1 MAHQM
6 LETNR
11 INDQSFW
18 FVLISGKSVSRIQKT
33 YIWIV
38 FSELLIVSVIAQYLF
53 PTPFNFLIHT
63 ISDQGSFAM
72 NPTGSLIWRI
82 GVIINGIAHIPHIFF
97 IYQKTSQINSRWAKI
112 STIFGIIAAI
122 GFSLVGLISLDFGV
136 SHYIMAIFAFVG
148 YYITAIIDFILL
160 FNKKSPIRDFMKKS
174 RGVQLFIVYYIISGA
189 LCLGAFILSEI
200 FPPFIAFYP
209 ILEWN
214 YLLAI
219 CSWLGL
225 WPSLFFWGKNN

>member
-6 LETNR
+6 LKTNR
-11 INDQSFW
+11 LDYQTFW
-18 FVLISGKSVSRIQKT
+18 SDLVMGKSISYVQNI

-38 FSELLIVSVIAQYLF
+38 FSELVIVSLIAQFLF
-53 PTPFNFLIHT
+53 PTPFNFLLHT

-97 IYQKTSQINSRWAKI
+97 IYQKTSRINSLWAKI
-112 STIFGIIAAI
+112 STLFGLIAAI
-122 GFSLVGLISLDFGV
+122 GFSLVGLISLDFGA
-136 SHYIMAIFAFVG
+136 SHYVMAVLAFVG
-148 YYITAIIDFILL
+148 YYVTAILDFIILYD
-160 FNKKSPIRDFMKKS
+160 KKSPIKDFMKKS
-174 RGVQLFIVYYIISGA
+174 RWIKLFIVYYVISGA

-200 FPPFIAFYP
+200 FPFFTLFYP
-209 ILEWN
+209 VLEWN

-219 CSWLGL
+219 CVWLGI
-225 WPSLFFWGKNN
+225 WPRLFFRDKNH